1 MIQVKDLYKS
11 FGDNIVLKG
20 VDFSIKKGEAV
31 AIIGKSGS
39 GKSVLLKHL
48 NGLLKSDSGE
58 VWVDNKLVST
68 LSFRKLQ
75 EIRAKMG
82 MVFQAGALFDSMT
95 VAENIGLALRRLT
108 KLSESQVIDRI
119 HTSLKDVDLEG
130 TEDLMPSE
138 LSGGM
143 KKRVGIARAIAI
155 QPEFL
160 LYDEPTTGLDPVMTD
175 IINRLIVKF
184 QKNSSI
190 TSIIVTHEM
199 RTVFDVSNRIIMLH
213 NGKVQFDGTS
223 EEIKESDDPAVRQ
236 FITGDSSLV
245 C

>member
-1 MIQVKDLYKS
+1 MIKVRDLYKS
-11 FGDNIVLKG
+11 FDGNKVLKG
-20 VDFSIKKGEAV
+20 VNFSIETGEAV

-39 GKSVLLKHL
+39 GKSVLLKHI
-48 NGLLKSDSGE
+48 NGLLKPDSGE
-58 VWVDNKLVST
+58 IWVDNKLVNT

-75 EIRAKMG
+75 NIRAKMG
-82 MVFQAGALFDSMT
+82 MVFQAGALFDSLT
-95 VAENIGLALRRLT
+95 VGENIGLALRRLT
-108 KLSESQVIDRI
+108 KLRENEVLERVQS
-119 HTSLKDVDLEG
+119 SLIDVDLQG
-130 TEDLMPSE
+130 TENLMPAE

-155 QPEFL
+155 KPDFL

-184 QKNSSI
+184 QKINSI

-223 EEIKESDDPAVRQ
+223 EEIKNCNDLAVRQ